1 MKILGFKLP
10 SSVGVSRSLG
20 SPDSYGV
27 TAVPGQALCGVC
39 ELGAN
44 DFAEAFDCFGVYQ
57 MRQCKE
63 GRIPVKMKF
72 YNYRYTNSEKQIRDR
87 TKMRNAVLAWQN
99 LTPEAKAWYRKK
111 AELLPQTGYSLFIR
125 EFLLAP

>member
-1 MKILGFKLP
+1 MKIVGFHLP
-10 SSVGVSRSLG
+10 SSVGISRSFG
-20 SPDSYGV
+20 NPDSFGY
-27 TAVPGQALCGVC
+27 TSVPGQAVPGIC
-39 ELGAN
+39 ELGFDDYDPA
-44 DFAEAFDCFGVYQ
+44 FATFGVYQ
-57 MRQCKE
+57 MRRCKE

-87 TKMRNAVLAWQN
+87 TKMRNAVLAWQA
-99 LTPEAKAWYRKK
+99 LTPEAKACYRRS